1 MEREN
6 TVDREQCRR
15 INISIVAACLD
26 DLTAPVNMKVH
37 RLVSPFLSLSDRMHH
52 VRSSHDS
59 DSIFIK
65 IMKYWSSTGRHEN
78 KSSYDKTYHTDMC
91 QNIVHLNINKKPT
104 TRTHTHT
111 YTKLITDQR
120 FRISDDERCKCC
132 LPMFMFKLLMHKL
145 RARVRMRSF
154 VGSFVAGSIL
164 AFDVDRCR
172 SRYSNV
178 SFSNFRC
185 S

>member
-1 MEREN
+1 M
-6 TVDREQCRR
+6 
-15 INISIVAACLD
+15 
-26 DLTAPVNMKVH
+26 
-37 RLVSPFLSLSDRMHH
+37 MHH
-52 VRSSHDS
+52 VRSPHDS

-104 TRTHTHT
+104 TRTHA

-120 FRISDDERCKCC
+120 FRLSDDERCKCC
-132 LPMFMFKLLMHKL
+132 LPLLTFKLDAHKL
-145 RARVRMRSF
+145 RARVRIRSF
-154 VGSFVAGSIL
+154 GESFGAGSIL

-172 SRYSNV
+172 RRYSNV